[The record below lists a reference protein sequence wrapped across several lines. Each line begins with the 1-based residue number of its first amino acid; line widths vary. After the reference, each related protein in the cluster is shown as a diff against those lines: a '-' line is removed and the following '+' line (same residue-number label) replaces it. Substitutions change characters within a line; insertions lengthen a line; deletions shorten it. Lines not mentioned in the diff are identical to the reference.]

1 MDPLKD
7 LQKFVA
13 RVKIGMTIKISNL
26 KTLPYHQQESN
37 VVNCCPHVF
46 HEIQWA

>member
-7 LQKFVA
+7 LQFFVG
-13 RVKIGMTIKISNL
+13 RVKTRMTIKIDNL
-26 KTLPYHQQESN
+26 KISSYHQQESN

-46 HEIQWA
+46 S